1 MMAALNVNLSTDM
14 EVVQTLLEKYSQRP
28 DSDEKLTL
36 LEDLEFYSHQVS

>member
-14 EVVQTLLEKYSQRP
+14 EIVQTLLGKYSQRP
-28 DSDEKLTL
+28 DNDETLTL